1 MGVYNIPAPGAVQD
15 IGLIMAG
22 VALIIVAVGVVF
34 LIRYR
39 KTSKRLKGPL
49 GALLTGI
56 ILLVTSFV
64 LFSSAGGSTIV
75 IRPGSISVSGA
86 FIGNGT
92 YRASD
97 IKSALV
103 ENVYTGALRLSNRD
117 YGTALGDY
125 NEGVYTLSNGAAAHV
140 VSTNQTAL
148 VITLNSGLCLVL
160 GTSNTGALAS
170 DFAANVAPVVG
181 YRA

>member
-15 IGLIMAG
+15 IGPIMAG
-22 VALIIVAVGVVF
+22 VALIIIGVGIVF

-39 KTSKRLKGPL
+39 KTSKRLKGPI

-64 LFSSAGGSTIV
+64 LFSGTGGSTIIV
-75 IRPGSISVSGA
+75 RQGSISVSGA

-92 YRASD
+92 YHASD
-97 IKSALV
+97 IQSAFV
-103 ENVYTGALRLSNRD
+103 ENVYTGTLQLNNRD

-148 VITLNSGLCLVL
+148 VIMLNSGLYLDL
-160 GTSNTGALAS
+160 GTPNTSALAS

-181 YRA
+181 YKA